1 MSNIQIKEFHPS
13 EFTEAQ
19 LNQLNKIP
27 LVEPFL
33 TRREIR
39 KRVSQSESR
48 KQAIGLFFVGSA
60 LIGLGSSVLSR
71 NG

>member
-13 EFTEAQ
+13 EFAEAQ

-27 LVEPFL
+27 LIEPFL

-39 KRVSQSESR
+39 KNVTQVKKR
-48 KQAIGLFFVGSA
+48 
-60 LIGLGSSVLSR
+60 LIS
-71 NG
+71 